1 MPPQEK
7 KRLHVLQVSGV
18 MNHGGAEVML
28 MDILRHLP
36 DDVRFDFL
44 IQTSGAGGK
53 PPVGAFDEEIRQRG
67 CRIFYI
73 CPQWNGLGLGYIRQF
88 KKLLR
93 EEIGIPDVVHSH
105 LNRKGGM
112 VALAARLAGVKK
124 IIVHTH
130 GSKLYS
136 FWDLRPRAV
145 EAKILRFLVNHC
157 ATDFWACSEPEA
169 KILFSPSI
177 CEGHRYEVINN
188 AMNMERFMGID
199 PARVDALRQEFG
211 ISGRELVLGYA
222 ATFVRGKNYI
232 FVPELLD
239 ALRRRGADT
248 RFLFM
253 GRLQDKEYY
262 EEFRREVS
270 RLDLEKSVTYL
281 GDRDD
286 VPECLALLNVFIGP
300 SLKEGFG
307 MVITESQGAGIPCV
321 VSPGYSHAVDLGL
334 DLVCFME
341 DYDPEKWADAILR
354 MRDKRCTDKE
364 KIRQAVIRSG
374 FDSAENTRRIVE
386 LYRS

>member
-1 MPPQEK
+1 
-7 KRLHVLQVSGV
+7 

-36 DDVRFDFL
+36 EDVRFDFL
-44 IQTSGAGGK
+44 IQTAGGK
-53 PPVGAFDEEIRQRG
+53 PEAGAFDEEIRQRG
-67 CRIFYI
+67 CRIFHI
-73 CPQWNGLGLGYIRQF
+73 CPQWSGLGLGYIRQF

-105 LNRKGGM
+105 LCRKGGM
-112 VALAARLAGVKK
+112 VALTARLSGVKK

-130 GSKLYS
+130 GNKPYS
-136 FWDLRPRAV
+136 FWDFRPRAV
-145 EAKILRFLVNHC
+145 EARILRFLVNRC
-157 ATDFWACSEPEA
+157 ATDFWACSEREA
-169 KILFSPSI
+169 NILFSRSI
-177 CEGHRYEVINN
+177 CEDHRYVVINN
-188 AMNMERFMGID
+188 AMNMERFMEIE

-211 ISGRELVLGYA
+211 ISGRELILGYA
-222 ATFVRGKNYI
+222 ASFVRGKNYI
-232 FVPELLD
+232 FVPELLN
-239 ALRRRGADT
+239 ALRQRGTDA
-248 RFLFM
+248 RFFFM

-262 EEFRREVS
+262 EEFRQEVS
-270 RLDLEKSVTYL
+270 RLGLEKNVTYL

-286 VPECLALLNVFIGP
+286 VPECLMLFNVFVGP

-307 MVITESQGAGIPCV
+307 MVVTESQGAGVPCV
-321 VSPGYSHAVDLGL
+321 VSPGYPRAVDLGL
-334 DLVCFME
+334 DLVCFMD
-341 DYDPEKWADAILR
+341 DYDSAKWADAILR